1 MQTENGSNGA
11 AARSPTKERQPSAL
25 TVAQQILWI
34 ANQRGKQLTPMQLLK
49 LVYISHGW
57 MLGLYN
63 RPLFEDEIEAWR
75 YGPVVRSVYSKYK
88 RFGAS
93 PISDDVQDQG
103 CSFDEYA
110 LNVMEQV
117 VEVYG
122 DYNGLML
129 SSLCHQPGSPWEIT
143 IKETG
148 ENSIIQNDLIEYHYI
163 MRIRS
168 G

>member
-1 MQTENGSNGA
+1 M
-11 AARSPTKERQPSAL
+11 
-25 TVAQQILWI
+25 
-34 ANQRGKQLTPMQLLK
+34 
-49 LVYISHGW
+49 
-57 MLGLYN
+57 
-63 RPLFEDEIEAWR
+63 
-75 YGPVVRSVYSKYK
+75 VRSVYSKYK

-103 CSFDEYA
+103 GSFDEYA

-129 SSLCHQPGSPWEIT
+129 SSLCHQPGSSWEIT

-148 ENSIIQNDLIEYHYI
+148 ENSVIQNDLIEYHYI